1 MTVST
6 HSKPHSAMIPRL
18 IAKLIDALLIATI
31 DSILMYAFWVIGMA
45 SGLLDAT
52 PAHWFQILCTFP
64 LFFLDGLCV
73 FAVPAALIYLNFAD
87 AFPMQTA
94 TLANTFFVTIIT
106 VNWLY
111 FSMFESSPTRGTPG
125 KVFMEL
131 AVVDPNGRSI
141 DFVSASIRHAAKL
154 ISTLTLFLPV
164 FGTYKNCCLHDLISN
179 SCVAVEDPDI

>member
-6 HSKPHSAMIPRL
+6 HSKPHSAIVPRL
-18 IAKLIDALLIATI
+18 IAKLIDALLIAII

-52 PAHWFQILCTFP
+52 PVHWFQIFCTFP
-64 LFFLDGLCV
+64 LFILDGLCV
-73 FAVPAALIYLNFAD
+73 FAAPAALIYLNFAD

-94 TLANTFFVTIIT
+94 TLANIFFVTIISA
-106 VNWLY
+106 NWLY

-131 AVVDPNGRSI
+131 AVVGPNGRSI

-154 ISTLTLFLPV
+154 ISALTLSLPL
-164 FGTYKNCCLHDLISN
+164 FGTNRNSCLHDLISN
-179 SCVAVEDPDI
+179 SSVAGENPDT